1 MDIKF
6 SKWRQEILMKTKK
19 KVAIK
24 DLVYDALFLSFMG
37 NYVNGASDDSWVH
50 SKVLKAMC

>member
-1 MDIKF
+1 
-6 SKWRQEILMKTKK
+6 MKIKK

-37 NYVNGASDDSWVH
+37 HYVNGASDNSWVH
-50 SKVLKAMC
+50 SKVIKAIC